1 MRRLEDQVR
10 SMRLKPWRPRLRL
23 RTLAILI
30 AVLAVALWAGLNIW
44 SPTRRLSRL
53 LQPDQPVYIRRE
65 AASALGYEIPSW
77 EVDQAVSILIGVLDD
92 PSPRVREYAGGGL
105 AQIGPRAARAI
116 PKLITLL
123 NDDDRFVR
131 FSVART
137 IGLILKSGTASR
149 TEAVTALTRT
159 LEDKDLGVRVAAAES
174 LVEIGEAQKAAA
186 LLVAVSG
193 DSDSYYH
200 DRARLIIRRANDP
213 RPFVA
218 MLVKALRD
226 PDGRRRDDVLQT
238 LLLIAP
244 PEVVRAALG
253 SLFTH
258 DDPEIRHWAAERL
271 ERITPGP

>member
-1 MRRLEDQVR
+1 
-10 SMRLKPWRPRLRL
+10 MRLKLWRPRLRL

-44 SPTRRLSRL
+44 SPTRRLGRL

-77 EVDQAVSILIGVLDD
+77 EVDQAVSLLIGVLDD
-92 PSPRVREYAGGGL
+92 PSPRVREYAGAGL

-123 NDDDRFVR
+123 HDDDRFVR

-137 IGLILKSGTASR
+137 IGLILKAGTASR

-159 LEDKDLGVRVAAAES
+159 LDDRDPGVRLAAAES

-186 LLVAVSG
+186 LLIAVFG
-193 DSDSYYH
+193 GSDSFLR

-213 RPFVA
+213 RPFVG

-226 PDGRRRDDVLQT
+226 PDGRRRDERLQT
-238 LLLIAP
+238 LLPIAS
-244 PEVVRAALG
+244 PEAVRAALG
-253 SLFTH
+253 SLLTS
-258 DDPEIRHWAAERL
+258 DDPEIRQWAGERL
-271 ERITPGP
+271 ERITPSP